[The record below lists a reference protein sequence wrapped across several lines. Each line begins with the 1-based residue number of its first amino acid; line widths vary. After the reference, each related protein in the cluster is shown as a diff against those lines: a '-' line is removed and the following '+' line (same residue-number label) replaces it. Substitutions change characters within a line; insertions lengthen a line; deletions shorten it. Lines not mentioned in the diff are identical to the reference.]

1 MLRHITAI
9 LALGACLAGQ
19 STVTDRPDG
28 RHLSTRGSV
37 QAMMNRHLPELQFN
51 PGYSPAEFKAWQ
63 ERMRTEMARIMKHPA
78 KQSAVPV
85 KVKSVKRDGYRVEKW
100 ESYPLPE
107 SVVPFLV
114 LIPDGADASSPA
126 DFAALCIPGFGQ
138 TKEMLAGE
146 VGGNYNLE
154 GEPDPKAG
162 KGAMAL
168 QYVKQGLVAVA
179 VDNPSFGELSD
190 NGYSDYLTSSRFLL
204 EQGWSYLGLSS
215 WQDRV
220 VLDWMKEQPFIN
232 RNRIIASGFSLGTEP
247 MMAIGLL
254 DPEIYAFVYNDFMC
268 RTRERILVMT
278 RPDENGNRAFPNS
291 IEHLIPGF
299 LNQFDFPDIVAA
311 LAPRPV
317 ICTEG
322 GLDRDFKIIKEAY
335 TKAGAADNFTFH
347 HYEKFK
353 DSSARQNIENL
364 PEGID
369 MATYFRLCN
378 VDPPHHYF
386 KTEHVIPWLTELRKK
401 ITTLSII
408 RSDVAP
414 KR

>member
-1 MLRHITAI
+1 MPKRFAII
-9 LALGACLAGQ
+9 LALASCLSLTAQ
-19 STVTDRPDG
+19 TDTGRADK
-28 RHLSTRGSV
+28 RHLSTRGTV
-37 QAMMNRHLPELQFN
+37 QSTLARRVPSLQFD
-51 PGYSPAEFKAWQ
+51 PDASPSEFMRWQ
-63 ERMRTEMARIMKHPA
+63 KKMSDGMARIMNHPE
-78 KQSAVPV
+78 KESAAPV
-85 KVKSVKRDGYRVEKW
+85 MIKSVKRDGYRVEKW

-114 LIPDGADASSPA
+114 LVPDGVDAHRPA

-146 VGGNYNLE
+146 RRGNFELE
-154 GEPDPKAG
+154 GEANPNAG

-168 QYVKQGLVAVA
+168 QYVRQGLVAVA

-215 WQDRV
+215 WQDKV
-220 VLDWMKEQPFIN
+220 VIDWMKTQPYIK
-232 RNRIIASGFSLGTEP
+232 RDRIIASGFSLGTEP
-247 MMAIGLL
+247 MMVIGLL

-278 RPDENGNRAFPNS
+278 KPEENGNRAFPNS

-299 LNQFDFPDIVAA
+299 LNLFDFPDIVAA

-322 GLDRDFKIIKEAY
+322 GLDRDFSLIAKAY
-335 TKAGAADNFTFH
+335 EIAGAPANFTFH
-347 HYEKFK
+347 HYALFS
-353 DSSARQNIENL
+353 DPAARRDIKEL
-364 PEGID
+364 PPGID
-369 MATYFRLCN
+369 RATYFRLCN
-378 VDPPHHYF
+378 VDAPHHYF
-386 KTEHVIPWLTELRKK
+386 KTEHVIPWLERLRA
-401 ITTLSII
+401 TD
-408 RSDVAP
+408 R
-414 KR
+414 